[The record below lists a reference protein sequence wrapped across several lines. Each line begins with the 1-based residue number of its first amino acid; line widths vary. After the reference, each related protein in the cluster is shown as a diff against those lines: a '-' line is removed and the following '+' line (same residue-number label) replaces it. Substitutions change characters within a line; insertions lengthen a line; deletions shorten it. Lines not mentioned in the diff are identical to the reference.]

1 MSNSPNLKVNLT
13 NNNVATSTPLN
24 GVTAVLARTTKG
36 PQNDPSILITSISQF
51 NRVYGSEI
59 VPDGTVS
66 NIEKALSLGSTLRI
80 CRVLSSSAT
89 YGTVKADSE
98 ILTFTFSDEAGNKGG
113 FCLQTKYKGMSIGTG
128 GSEVNFQAYISGD
141 DVMYKVVE
149 GDTVLDSG
157 RIFSYAT
164 SKAEDNYV
172 DYQSLSNFF
181 TSNTYFEPAFKD
193 LTGYN
198 ITSQANLL
206 KWLKELDQNSNGYL
220 TLTFNGK
227 ALTTV
232 PQSLGITQANSGTT
246 PVLKDW
252 EDAFVELLDYNDMYQ
267 VIASHI
273 DQHLKTEASQL
284 HQYIKNYADILQEWI
299 YYIECPKANDTKA
312 KMIAWVNSTAS
323 TVGKSKFVA
332 YFGGG
337 IKYYDNSGLLQ
348 DCDVLGSVVGLGDSS
363 AVNYGPYRS
372 FAGMNRGTLPD
383 AQGSVCPNYG
393 SPSRYDDLNDL
404 AHVNLNMIVVKD
416 TRSSGK
422 VTMLWHNFTSQV
434 KQDSFRFISNVRL
447 ALYMKKQFRPI
458 IESYFEEPNIWSTW
472 KRIYLEVKPIL
483 DELVTDNAIT
493 DPQWLGDQDA
503 TSWSDLQ
510 INNEADARQ
519 GKYHVIC
526 KFKDVA
532 TMQEVTLDLVIDK
545 STQTSSVTIS
555 ND

>member
-13 NNNVATSTPLN
+13 NNNVDVSVPLN

-36 PQNDPSILITSISQF
+36 PQNDPSIIINSISQF

-89 YGTVKADSE
+89 YGTVGSSLE
-98 ILTFTFSDEAGNKGG
+98 NGLFTLSDEAGKKAG
-113 FCLQTKYKGMSIGTG
+113 FYLRTKYKGMVIGTG
-128 GSEVNFQAYISGD
+128 GTGINFQAYLSGS

-149 GDTVLDSG
+149 GDTTLDSG
-157 RIFSYAT
+157 RVFSYAT
-164 SKAEDNYV
+164 KPDSNFV
-172 DYQSLSNFF
+172 DYQAISNFF
-181 TSNTYFEPAFKD
+181 TSNTYFEPVF
-193 LTGYN
+193 LTTAGFT
-198 ITSQANLL
+198 ITSLGSLL

-220 TLTFNGK
+220 TVNYNGK
-227 ALTTV
+227 ALTTSPANLAV
-232 PQSLGITQANSGTT
+232 TQGESGTAPT
-246 PVLKDW
+246 LDDW
-252 EDAFVELLDYNDMYQ
+252 EQAFVSLLDYNDMYQ
-267 VIASHI
+267 VIASHVN
-273 DQHLKTEASQL
+273 QHLKTEASKF
-284 HQYIKNYADILQEWI
+284 HAYVKNYAEDLQEWI
-299 YYIECPKANDTKA
+299 YYIECPKENDTKD
-312 KMIAWVNSTAS
+312 KMIAWVNTTSS
-323 TVGKSKFVA
+323 TVGKSKFIA

-337 IKYYDNSGLLQ
+337 IKYYDNPGILQ
-348 DCDVLGSVVGLGDSS
+348 DCDVLGSVVGLGDNS
-363 AVNYGPYRS
+363 AINYGPYRS

-383 AQGSVCPNYG
+383 ALGPVCPNYG

-447 ALYMKKQFRPI
+447 VLYMKKQFRPI
-458 IESYFEEPNIWSTW
+458 IESYFEEPNIWGTW
-472 KRIYLEVKPIL
+472 KRIYLEVKPII

-493 DPQWLGDQDA
+493 DPEWLGDQDA

-510 INNEADARQ
+510 VNTEADARQ
-519 GKYHVIC
+519 GRYHVIF

-532 TMQEVTLDLVIDK
+532 TMQEVTLDLVVDK
-545 STQTSSVTIS
+545 ATQTSSVTIN